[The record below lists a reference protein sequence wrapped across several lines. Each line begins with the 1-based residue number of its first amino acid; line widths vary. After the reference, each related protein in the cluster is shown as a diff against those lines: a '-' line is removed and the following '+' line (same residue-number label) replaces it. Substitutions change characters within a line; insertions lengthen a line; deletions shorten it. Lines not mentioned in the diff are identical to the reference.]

1 MKIAGSALLKTEG
14 VSMYNFLTVLD
25 LPGLFFCCIMG
36 EMDAFVRDIFQN
48 DLTKYYGG
56 GVFYSMR
63 MKY

>member
-1 MKIAGSALLKTEG
+1 
-14 VSMYNFLTVLD
+14 MYNFLTVLD

-63 MKY
+63 VNDLQFENEILVLRFK

>member
-1 MKIAGSALLKTEG
+1 
-14 VSMYNFLTVLD
+14 MYHFLTVLD

>member
-1 MKIAGSALLKTEG
+1 MKTEG

-25 LPGLFFCCIMG
+25 LPGLFFCRIMG

-56 GVFYSMR
+56 GYFIV
-63 MKY
+63 